1 MRPFCPIINTWNE
14 DDQKSWNL
22 NFGKKEIISMYPVP
36 PFYQFYCWEVIIW
49 SKEANLYAFPL
60 QGNACICLRRIE
72 IFRVNAENT
81 ILAHILRTQLI
92 IHSRALCI
100 YFENTI
106 VYVIY
111 HNNTY
116 KYHSIHKLS
125 SYYVVYT

>member
-1 MRPFCPIINTWNE
+1 MTKKVEIQILERKKSSLPCTCTLYLLFINSTAE
-14 DDQKSWNL
+14 
-22 NFGKKEIISMYPVP
+22 M
-36 PFYQFYCWEVIIW
+36 IIW

-60 QGNACICLRRIE
+60 QGKACICLRRIE

-125 SYYVVYT
+125 SYYVVYTQNLKSQNI